1 MGKRSSHVTSVIRF
15 AAPDHPAC
23 NAIDQSEVARPA
35 ASANKAIAAGSV
47 RKARANADCWRRSS
61 III

>member
-23 NAIDQSEVARPA
+23 NAIDQSEVARPGGEREQSYRRKIPSA
-35 ASANKAIAAGSV
+35 KRRPTPTAGGDLAS
-47 RKARANADCWRRSS
+47 
-61 III
+61 